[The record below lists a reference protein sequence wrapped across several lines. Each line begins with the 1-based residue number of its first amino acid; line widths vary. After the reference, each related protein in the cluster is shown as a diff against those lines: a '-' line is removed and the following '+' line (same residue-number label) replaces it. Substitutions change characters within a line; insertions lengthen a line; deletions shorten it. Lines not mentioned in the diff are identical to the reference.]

1 MRRIGKSWWM
11 AAIAA
16 CGTALPAPLLAQE
29 KLAVKKPVE
38 AQGQPAAQTAKPN
51 GSKVRDVALSEDGT
65 FAGRVIDDHGKPL
78 DGVVVKLVKADKEV
92 GTTTADAQGR
102 FKFAS
107 LKGGVYQVQTPQ
119 SQATYRLW
127 QHDVAPNQAMKTVV
141 MTASAPVVRGQL
153 GFVDPA
159 TLAALGLGVAGVTLA
174 GIAVH
179 KLDKLEDD
187 VDKIPTSP

>member
-1 MRRIGKSWWM
+1 MRRIGKSWCL
-11 AAIAA
+11 AAVAA

-29 KLAVKKPVE
+29 KPAAKKPAE
-38 AQGQPAAQTAKPN
+38 APAPAAKSTKADAAKI
-51 GSKVRDVALSEDGT
+51 RDVALGEDGT
-65 FAGRVIDDHGKPL
+65 FAGRVIDDQGKPL

-102 FKFAS
+102 FKFAA
-107 LKGGVYQVQTPQ
+107 LKGGVYQVKTPQ

-127 QHDVAPNQAMKTVV
+127 QHDVAPSQATKTVV
-141 MTASAPVVRGQL
+141 MTTSTPVVRGQL

-174 GIAVH
+174 GVAVH
-179 KLDKLEDD
+179 KLNDLEDD
-187 VDKIPTSP
+187 VNKIPTSP